1 MTIQYLID
9 SENVG
14 DFWIPLLELPA
25 QDTELIVF
33 YTRNSPHMSYDSL
46 IRLKES
52 DRTVTFIKCYEGTNA
67 LDFQLVSELGYR
79 ISKDEDGSF
88 IIVTND
94 TGFDAAVKYWRRR
107 KKSVK
112 RITGKECKN
121 IERRLREDL
130 SAASREAHSAAVS
143 ARFISDSER
152 DEENEAG
159 TEAVRSDAVPDNEAR
174 PSRPNLRDAERAS
187 QPDPEESFQPEDSD
201 YLTNAGETLF
211 GNTKPVPLKV
221 GIFATNEKLT
231 FLDMKIY
238 EDNIVNLLRIA
249 EEYILKNIR
258 WRNEIT
264 GVEREEIPEIP
275 VAVIREVLANS
286 FAHAIYNG
294 RTSHEICIHPGMI
307 TVYSPGEYASV
318 HMPEEYIKGNIESEI
333 RNATIAKILYLSKY
347 IEQFGSGFKRI
358 HSLCTDAGIKYSYEN
373 GKNGFKFVLYR
384 PQLQSD
390 MINVTLDVTLNGTE
404 MAVLAILKQKPDSS
418 REEVADK
425 ISKTVRTVQ
434 RALDSLRDKG
444 YIQRVGSK
452 QTPMWEVLK

>member
-1 MTIQYLID
+1 M
-9 SENVG
+9 
-14 DFWIPLLELPA
+14 
-25 QDTELIVF
+25 
-33 YTRNSPHMSYDSL
+33 
-46 IRLKES
+46 
-52 DRTVTFIKCYEGTNA
+52 
-67 LDFQLVSELGYR
+67 
-79 ISKDEDGSF
+79 
-88 IIVTND
+88 
-94 TGFDAAVKYWRRR
+94 
-107 KKSVK
+107 
-112 RITGKECKN
+112 
-121 IERRLREDL
+121 
-130 SAASREAHSAAVS
+130 
-143 ARFISDSER
+143 
-152 DEENEAG
+152 
-159 TEAVRSDAVPDNEAR
+159 
-174 PSRPNLRDAERAS
+174 
-187 QPDPEESFQPEDSD
+187 
-201 YLTNAGETLF
+201 
-211 GNTKPVPLKV
+211 

-373 GKNGFKFVLYR
+373 GKNGFKFV
-384 PQLQSD
+384 
-390 MINVTLDVTLNGTE
+390 TLNGTE